1 MHRPERGAEQIA
13 QSAQAEFDALVNALQ
28 RAGVEVMVHQ
38 DLQGLPDCLFPN
50 NWVSWHTPIDGE
62 PTIVTYPMYDDLRRQ
77 ERSSDVLDELVRW
90 TGSAGHIDLSALED
104 DDEFLEGTGS
114 LVLDREN
121 GIAYAC
127 LSART
132 TQTALEA
139 WADETGYQPV
149 SFRAV
154 DGDGQ
159 LIYHTNVI
167 LSVGSEIAVICSESI
182 EDAQE
187 RELVLDQLAI
197 DGKAVIDISFAQMGS
212 FCGNILELAD
222 SDGEPVFAMS
232 SRAWDAFTAQ
242 QKDTLQNAGKIV
254 HVPIPTIEDVGGG
267 GVRCMIAECGRKS
280 GT

>member
-1 MHRPERGAEQIA
+1 MHRPEQGAEQIA
-13 QSAQAEFDALVNALQ
+13 QSAHAEFDALVDALQ
-28 RAGVEVMVHQ
+28 GAGVEVLVHQ
-38 DLQGLPDCLFPN
+38 DQQGLPDCLFPN
-50 NWVSWHTPIDGE
+50 NWVSWHTPIDSE

-77 ERSSDVLDELVRW
+77 ERSSDVLDELVDW
-90 TGSAGHIDLSALED
+90 IGSAGHIDLSALED

-114 LVLDREN
+114 LVLDRVN

-149 SFRAV
+149 SFHAV
-154 DGDGQ
+154 DADGQ
-159 LIYHTNVI
+159 LIYHTNVMM
-167 LSVGSEIAVICSESI
+167 SVGSSVVVVCLESI
-182 EDAQE
+182 HDDDE
-187 RELVLDQLAI
+187 RELVLQQLTH
-197 DGKAVIDISFAQMGS
+197 DGKDVIDISFAQMGS
-212 FCGNILELAD
+212 FCGNILELA
-222 SDGEPVFAMS
+222 SQDGESVFAMS

-242 QKDTLQNAGKIV
+242 QKVTLQNAGKIV